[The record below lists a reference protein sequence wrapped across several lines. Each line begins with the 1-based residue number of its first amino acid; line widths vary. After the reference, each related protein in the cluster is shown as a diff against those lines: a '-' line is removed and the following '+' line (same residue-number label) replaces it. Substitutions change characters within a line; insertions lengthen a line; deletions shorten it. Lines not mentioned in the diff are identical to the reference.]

1 MSEVP
6 IPYSYEAYEPGKPIP
21 HVVDLF
27 CGIGGLS
34 RGLIDGGLK
43 VVAGYDIDGSCE
55 YAYEAL
61 NAGAEFYKKDISHM
75 TPEMVSSHYPEGA
88 PRVLVGCAPC
98 QPFSSFTQKKVE
110 GGETNGREN
119 DWTALEKFGDLI
131 VETGV
136 EIASMENVT
145 RLANRTKYKVFDNF
159 VTKLEKAGYTVTWSK
174 VYGPDYGIPQTRRR
188 LVLFAS
194 KYGEIGLIPPTHKRT
209 DPEVTVRYVLGEM
222 PVLPNGGADPDDP
235 LHMARRLSEKNLER
249 IRVSNPG
256 GTWKDWDKSLRVP
269 CHKDEM
275 TTYGSVYGRMTW
287 DDPAPT
293 ITTQF
298 FNYGTGRFGHPEQDR
313 PISLREG
320 AVLQTFPPDAPLYD
334 PEKKIAFARLGR
346 HIGNAVPVTLGRVIA
361 DSITKHLSS
370 VNIDL

>member
-1 MSEVP
+1 MSSPVISQFAERIGAEKPVP
-6 IPYSYEAYEPGKPIP
+6 HA
-21 HVVDLF
+21 VDLF

-34 RGLIDGGLK
+34 RGLVDGGLK
-43 VVAGYDIDGSCE
+43 VVAGYDLDGSCE

-61 NAGAEFYKKDISHM
+61 NEGAKFYEKDIAHV
-75 TPEMVSSHYPEGA
+75 TPEMVLRHYPKGV
-88 PRVLVGCAPC
+88 PRILVGCAPC
-98 QPFSSFTQKKVE
+98 QPFSSFTQKKVA

-119 DWTALEKFGDLI
+119 DWTVLEKFGDLI

-159 VTKLEKAGYTVTWSK
+159 VTKLENAGYTVTWSK

-194 KYGEIGLIPPTHKRT
+194 KYGEVELIPPTHKRT
-209 DPEVTVRYVLGEM
+209 DPEVTVRHVLGEM
-222 PVLPNGGADPDDP
+222 PALSNGGADPDDP
-235 LHMARRLSEKNLER
+235 LHTARRLNKKNLER
-249 IRVSNPG
+249 IQVSKPG

-298 FNYGTGRFGHPEQDR
+298 FNYGTGRFGHPDQDR

-334 PEKKIAFARLGR
+334 PEKKVAFTRLGR
-346 HIGNAVPVTLGRVIA
+346 HIGNAVPVRLGKVIA
-361 DSITKHLSS
+361 ESIKRHLVSQ
-370 VNIDL
+370 

>member
-1 MSEVP
+1 MSEV
-6 IPYSYEAYEPGKPIP
+6 SVLHLHEARETGKPVP

-61 NAGAEFYKKDISHM
+61 NAGAEFYKKDIAHM
-75 TPEMVSSHYPEGA
+75 TPEMVLSHYPEGT

-145 RLANRTKYKVFDNF
+145 RLANRTRYKVFDNF

-194 KYGEIGLIPPTHKRT
+194 KYGEVGLIPPTHKRT
-209 DPEVTVRYVLGEM
+209 DPEVTVRHVLGEM
-222 PVLPNGGADPDDP
+222 PVLSNGGADPDDP
-235 LHMARRLSEKNLER
+235 LHTARKLTEKNLER
-249 IRVSNPG
+249 IRVSKPG
-256 GTWKDWDKSLRVP
+256 GTWRDWDKSLRVP

-320 AVLQTFPPDAPLYD
+320 AVLQTFPPNAPLYD
-334 PEKKIAFARLGR
+334 PKKKIAFARLGR
-346 HIGNAVPVTLGRVIA
+346 HIGNAVPVRLGKVIA
-361 DSITKHLSS
+361 ESIKRHL
-370 VNIDL
+370 VLQ